1 VNGVNNF
8 VEPQRGGGGFPG
20 GGDFGGGQRNG
31 GDFNGQRG
39 NRGGDFGGNRGNNN
53 GNFNQNNN
61 GRSITFNI
69 QVQNLLNNTQLNPYS
84 GTMTSP
90 FFGKASSAR
99 NPRQIETGL
108 RFNF

>member
-1 VNGVNNF
+1 MVKDSSGREQGCKRTDQGGCNRYQGGHGFGVLSGFNKHRYPKSGHTNN
-8 VEPQRGGGGFPG
+8 QKRS
-20 GGDFGGGQRNG
+20 
-31 GDFNGQRG
+31 
-39 NRGGDFGGNRGNNN
+39 
-53 GNFNQNNN
+53 FNQNNN